1 MKLLHEVTLFEMLIG
16 YFSNDEYSFL
26 LKGYYG
32 NILFQSVI
40 KITKNSK
47 WKCSFEGRRVSF
59 YFIWKLSK
67 LFVVY
72 L

>member
-47 WKCSFEGRRVSF
+47 
-59 YFIWKLSK
+59 
-67 LFVVY
+67 
-72 L
+72 